1 LALGKAAGGTADGK
15 KISVNEAIARGL
27 IQSALNPKDKYHI
40 ESVRIFLDRTEGRAL
55 ERVAQQI
62 DLTGGVVV
70 PKALV
75 VPKPIDS
82 EIPESGER
90 HLEDV
95 RAKRR
100 TQEEGED
107 R

>member
-75 VPKPIDS
+75 VPKPI
-82 EIPESGER
+82 EKPGAEPE
-90 HLEDV
+90 
-95 RAKRR
+95 
-100 TQEEGED
+100 QIEGEVD
-107 R
+107 DEQVDTCGSG